1 MTSMTDVYG
10 GGVGTVATR
19 RRQVFGTALFVGGV
33 AMVVGAIPLATTDL
47 GSALGLGVY
56 GARELAGI
64 LAGLGVPAVFVGI
77 FTVLPAGRVTRATAA
92 IGASLAVF
100 GVAVFGYAYP
110 YNWMA
115 ADPTLAIATTVLY
128 TMGTLVTFW
137 CLFVAVAT
145 FKRRN
150 DPGGAARLHITDE
163 GKIRVVSAE
172 SENSRLGGI
181 GLFGTQPDGEVDTQT
196 NDDEEGETLVPEPSV
211 DDSQPGTG
219 QPDPTSQARPTS
231 DGAGGIQAA
240 PDDGAEVE
248 PQTPTDKVRAAVRE
262 RGRPDSYCG
271 NCTHFEYVRH
281 NDEITPYCGFHDDL
295 MDDMDACDQWEPNS

>member
-1 MTSMTDVYG
+1 MTSMTDVYD

-47 GSALGLGVY
+47 GSALGLDVY
-56 GARELAGI
+56 GARELAGV

-77 FTVLPAGRVTRATAA
+77 FTVLPASRVTRATAA

-110 YNWMA
+110 YNWMTT
-115 ADPTLAIATTVLY
+115 DPALAIATTLLY
-128 TMGTLVTFW
+128 TAGTLVTFW
-137 CLFVAVAT
+137 CLFLAVAT

-150 DPGGAARLHITDE
+150 DPGGTARLRITDE
-163 GKIRVVSAE
+163 GAVRIVSGE
-172 SENSRLGGI
+172 SDGAGLGGI
-181 GLFGTQPDGEVDTQT
+181 GLFGTQPDGEVETQT
-196 NDDEEGETLVPEPSV
+196 NDEEENEETVVPEPSV
-211 DDSQPGTG
+211 EDSQPGNT
-219 QPDPTSQARPTS
+219 PSPEPSVRPTS
-231 DGAGGIQAA
+231 DGAGGIQATTDL
-240 PDDGAEVE
+240 PDGE

-271 NCTHFEYVRH
+271 NCTHFEYVRAE
-281 NDEITPYCGFHDDL
+281 DEITPYCGFHDDL